1 MKRKY
6 LWLLLLLPLF
16 HEGCSL
22 FSSEKK
28 QVIRDTSITSLS
40 SFNNLFFDSVQLHL
54 FLAQEAR
61 YADFANQYI
70 DFYRGRNFQ
79 FAWFDSS
86 GLSEQALNLM
96 NLENNYIQ
104 EMNDSSFHNARLPI
118 LKDSLNNRKKL
129 SELALKELMIHTE
142 LLLTGQFFQYA
153 SKTYAGRDINAN
165 ELGWF
170 IPRKKINLTEML
182 GNAIQKGGLYPQQNN
197 LQNLQYKL
205 LQQQLAGYLQLAKR
219 SAPDTIAFTDKPLH
233 LGDTGLKILAIKQRL
248 SYWGD
253 GNFTDS
259 TGRIFD
265 STLFNSVRRFQKR
278 MGLPI
283 EGTVGNKTLAEL
295 NVTVQKRIRQLLINL
310 ERVRWM
316 PAEKESNYILVNIP
330 EFTMHVY
337 DSSKLQFD
345 MRVIVGTAANSS
357 AIFSGQLKYVV
368 FSPYWNVPESI
379 VKKEIIPSINRN
391 PNYLSKNHME
401 ITGYNGKT
409 PIIRQIP
416 GPWNSLG
423 LVKFLFPNNYSIY
436 FHDTPN
442 RNLFQQTSRSMSHG
456 CIRLGDPKKF
466 AQYLLRND
474 KSWTESLIDS
484 AMHLKKEK
492 WVTLPKGIPVLLV
505 YFTSWVDKE
514 GVLNFRKDIYG
525 HDAKMEAKLFEK
537 Y

>member
-6 LWLLLLLPLF
+6 VWLLLLLPLF
-16 HEGCSL
+16 HQQCSL
-22 FSSEKK
+22 ISSEKK
-28 QVIRDTSITSLS
+28 QVIRDTTITPVS
-40 SFNNLFFDSVQLHL
+40 SFNNLFFDSAQLPM
-54 FLAQEAR
+54 FLAKEAR
-61 YADFANQYI
+61 YAGFANQYI

-104 EMNDSSFHNARLPI
+104 EMDDSSLHNDRLPI
-118 LKDSLNNRKKL
+118 LRDSLNNQKKL
-129 SELALKELMIHTE
+129 PAAIVKELMINTE
-142 LLLTGQFFQYA
+142 LLLTGQFFQY
-153 SKTYAGRDINAN
+153 SLKTYAGSDINAN

-182 GNAIQKGGLYPQQNN
+182 GNAIQTGELYPQQNS
-197 LQNLQYKL
+197 LQNTQYKL
-205 LQQQLAGYLQLAKR
+205 LQQQLAGYLQLAKQTV
-219 SAPDTIAFTDKPLH
+219 PDTIAYADKPLH
-233 LGDTGLKILAIKQRL
+233 VGDSGIKILAIKKRL
-248 SYWGD
+248 NYWGD

-259 TGRIFD
+259 SGGDFD
-265 STLFNSVRRFQKR
+265 SSLYKAVKRFQKR

-283 EGTVGNKTLAEL
+283 EGAVGNKTLAEL
-295 NVTVQKRIRQLLINL
+295 NVPVQKRIRQLLINL

-316 PAEKESNYILVNIP
+316 PAEKDSNYILVNIP

-337 DSSKLQFD
+337 DSSRLQFD

-357 AIFSGQLKYVV
+357 AIFSGQLRYVV

-379 VKKEIIPSINRN
+379 VKKEIMPAISRN

-409 PIIRQIP
+409 PVIRQIP

-456 CIRLGDPKKF
+456 CIRLGEPKKF

-474 KSWTESLIDS
+474 KSWTEPMIDS

-492 WVTLPKGIPVLLV
+492 WVTLPKGIPVFLV
-505 YFTSWVDKE
+505 YFTSWVDKD
-514 GVLNFRKDIYG
+514 GLLNFRKDIYG

-537 Y
+537 

>member
-70 DFYRGRNFQ
+70 DFYRGRNYQ

-153 SKTYAGRDINAN
+153 SKTYAGSDINAN

-182 GNAIQKGGLYPQQNN
+182 GNAIQKGELYPQQNN

-205 LQQQLAGYLQLAKR
+205 LQQQLAGYLQLAKQP
-219 SAPDTIAFTDKPLH
+219 APDTIAFTDKPLH
-233 LGDTGLKILAIKQRL
+233 LGDTGLKLLAIKQKEL
-248 SYWGD
+248 S
-253 GNFTDS
+253 
-259 TGRIFD
+259 
-265 STLFNSVRRFQKR
+265 
-278 MGLPI
+278 
-283 EGTVGNKTLAEL
+283 
-295 NVTVQKRIRQLLINL
+295 
-310 ERVRWM
+310 
-316 PAEKESNYILVNIP
+316 
-330 EFTMHVY
+330 
-337 DSSKLQFD
+337 
-345 MRVIVGTAANSS
+345 
-357 AIFSGQLKYVV
+357 
-368 FSPYWNVPESI
+368 
-379 VKKEIIPSINRN
+379 VK
-391 PNYLSKNHME
+391 
-401 ITGYNGKT
+401 
-409 PIIRQIP
+409 
-416 GPWNSLG
+416 
-423 LVKFLFPNNYSIY
+423 
-436 FHDTPN
+436 
-442 RNLFQQTSRSMSHG
+442 
-456 CIRLGDPKKF
+456 PKKNM
-466 AQYLLRND
+466 LH
-474 KSWTESLIDS
+474 LIKIGNVEN
-484 AMHLKKEK
+484 A
-492 WVTLPKGIPVLLV
+492 II
-505 YFTSWVDKE
+505 
-514 GVLNFRKDIYG
+514 N
-525 HDAKMEAKLFEK
+525 
-537 Y
+537 

>member
-1 MKRKY
+1 MKWKY
-6 LWLLLLLPLF
+6 LWLLFLLPLC
-16 HEGCSL
+16 HQQCSL
-22 FSSEKK
+22 VSSEKN
-28 QVIRDTSITSLS
+28 QVIRDTTITPTR
-40 SFNNLFFDSVQLHL
+40 SFNNLFFDSAQLPL
-54 FLAQEAR
+54 FLAKETR
-61 YADFANQYI
+61 YADFANQYT

-104 EMNDSSFHNARLPI
+104 EMDDSSLQNNRLRI
-118 LKDSLNNRKKL
+118 LKDSLLNRKKL
-129 SELALKELMIHTE
+129 TAATVNELMINTE
-142 LLLTGQFFQYA
+142 LLLTGQFFQYS
-153 SKTYAGRDINAN
+153 SKTYAGSDINAN

-170 IPRKKINLTEML
+170 IPRKKINLTELL
-182 GNAIQKGGLYPQQNN
+182 GNAVQTGELYPQQNN
-197 LQNLQYKL
+197 LQNTQYKL
-205 LQQQLAGYLQLAKR
+205 LQQQLAGYLKLAKQK
-219 SAPDTIAFTDKPLH
+219 APDTIPYSDKPLH
-233 LGDTGLKILAIKQRL
+233 MGDTGLKIMAIKKRL

-259 TGRIFD
+259 FARNFD
-265 STLFNSVRRFQKR
+265 STLYIAVRRFQKR

-283 EGTVGNKTLAEL
+283 EGSVGNKTLAEL
-295 NVTVQKRIRQLLINL
+295 NVPVQKRIRQLLINL

-316 PAEKESNYILVNIP
+316 PAEKDSNYILVNIP

-337 DSSKLQFD
+337 DSGRLQFD

-357 AIFSGQLKYVV
+357 AIFSGQLRYIV

-379 VKKEIIPSINRN
+379 VRKEIMPAMARN
-391 PNYLSKNHME
+391 PNYLTKNHME
-401 ITGYNGKT
+401 ITGYTGKI
-409 PIIRQIP
+409 PVIRQIP

-423 LVKFLFPNNYSIY
+423 LVKFLFPNNFSIY

-456 CIRLGDPKKF
+456 CIRLNEPKKF

-474 KSWTESLIDS
+474 KSWTEPLIDS
-484 AMHLKKEK
+484 SMRLKKEK
-492 WVTLPKGIPVLLV
+492 WVTLSKGIPVFLV

-514 GVLNFRKDIYG
+514 GMLNFRKDIYG

-537 Y
+537 